1 MSNLLIANVKFRGTK
16 PLLYHCFTE
25 EAIPLVKKEKNGVA
39 GNNPDEWRTTYTVT
53 EKGQFYLKPDYIFSS
68 LRNGAKYTTKGRGTI
83 QSKVAATLQ
92 VKDEIILLN
101 RLLKDPDSIERD
113 STKPVYLDVS
123 PVRISATKGR
133 HLRYRV
139 ALSAGWEGQ
148 FNIIWNKTIVS
159 RSEMERVCI
168 DAGELEGLGDG
179 RTIGFGRFE
188 ILKFSV
194 SEYRENAKIEA
205 S

>member
-1 MSNLLIANVKFRGTK
+1 MSAYLKANVKIRGTR

-25 EAIPLVKKEKNGVA
+25 EAISLVKKEQSGVA
-39 GNNPDEWRTTYTVT
+39 GNNPDEWRTTYTT
-53 EKGQFYLKPDYIFSS
+53 TKHGQFYLKPSYIFAT

-83 QSKVAATLQ
+83 QSKIVATLQ
-92 VKDEIILLN
+92 VTDQEILLN
-101 RLLKDPDSIERD
+101 RCLENPDSLDRD
-113 STKPVYLDVS
+113 NTKPVYLDVS
-123 PVRISATKGR
+123 SVRIAATKGR

-139 ALSAGWEGQ
+139 ALSEGWECE

-168 DAGELEGLGDG
+168 DAGELEGLADG
-179 RTIGFGRFE
+179 RAIGYGRFK
-188 ILKFSV
+188 ILEFNV
-194 SEYRENAKIEA
+194 SEYGDNAENKA